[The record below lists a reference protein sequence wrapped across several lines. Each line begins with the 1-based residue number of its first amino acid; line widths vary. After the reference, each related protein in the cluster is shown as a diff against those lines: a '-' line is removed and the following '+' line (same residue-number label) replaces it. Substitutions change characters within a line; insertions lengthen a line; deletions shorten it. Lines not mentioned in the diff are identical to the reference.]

1 MENVN
6 RGAIFKNDSKQKETH
21 PDYRGKINWGGVD
34 IEISM
39 WIKES
44 KEGKKYFSVSLQ
56 EPYKKME
63 NTSDK
68 IARANKKDYTP
79 LSDLDMPF

>member
-34 IEISM
+34 IEVSM

-44 KEGKKYFSVSLQ
+44 K
-56 EPYKKME
+56 
-63 NTSDK
+63 
-68 IARANKKDYTP
+68 
-79 LSDLDMPF
+79 